1 MSTTPPQAVTAKP
14 KKPFYK
20 RAWFIVLAVIVLVI
34 VVATA
39 TKGGGDKK
47 TENAAKPEPAAA
59 ASETASAAKDEGKD
73 KTGKIG
79 QPLTV
84 GKTEFTVNAVNVS
97 KDAGENEYM
106 KETANGQ
113 FIILDVTVKNNENE
127 SLSVADDFFKL
138 KLGDKEYSASTNAS
152 VALAADKSE
161 FLYKQIN
168 PGNSATGKIA
178 FDVPDDVAADLS
190 KLSVQVQTGLFGAE
204 KGLISLAQ

>member
-106 KETANGQ
+106 KETANEWA
-113 FIILDVTVKNNENE
+113 VHY
-127 SLSVADDFFKL
+127 
-138 KLGDKEYSASTNAS
+138 LGRYC
-152 VALAADKSE
+152 
-161 FLYKQIN
+161 
-168 PGNSATGKIA
+168 
-178 FDVPDDVAADLS
+178 
-190 KLSVQVQTGLFGAE
+190 
-204 KGLISLAQ
+204 